1 MTLEA
6 GIKSVSIEA
15 ILGDETGISTASV
28 QPLWQWKR
36 TVGGVNVSNVPAGE
50 KVSLYDLRGVLLS
63 ESVSD
68 GSDIFLPAASGKLY
82 ILKVGSESVKI
93 Q

>member
-1 MTLEA
+1 MNLATC
-6 GIKSVSIEA
+6 KSVAIEA
-15 ILGDETGISTASV
+15 ILGEETGISTAA
-28 QPLWQWKR
+28 QILWQWKR

-50 KVSLYDLRGVLLS
+50 KVSIYDLRGVLLS
-63 ESVSD
+63 EAISN